1 MISRNRASR
10 IPKRRLRGGL
20 MVRPGKRGNPTKT
33 VGRSCG
39 AQEARTVKAGKQGW
53 SALL

>member
-1 MISRNRASR
+1 MISRNRASG

-20 MVRPGKRGNPTKT
+20 MVRPGNPTKT

-39 AQEARTVKAGKQGW
+39 AQEARSVKAGKQGW